1 MKLTDTKARN
11 AKPQEKAYQL
21 QDGNGLYLDVRP
33 SGVKTWRY
41 RYWITPTKDGR
52 YTIGSYPAV
61 SLAEARRLR
70 EWAREQV
77 KNGIAPKEAKAVERD
92 IAKAENANTFEI
104 VAKEWLDKKGEH
116 WAKNSKNQITGFMY
130 NDIFPAIGAMPM
142 REINASHILKII
154 RDLESRGAKSVAVKV
169 RQWCSAVFCYGVA
182 TLRADSDPAA
192 ALRGAIIVPKTE
204 HSRPLTGDEL
214 RDYYLRLDSSTGNQA
229 TIIALRIL
237 PLVFVRQA
245 ELRSAEWSH
254 IDFDNAEWVIPPELM
269 KMGRMHRVPL
279 SAPVISLLNELK
291 KITGNMRWLFP
302 NTRLNNTYMG
312 SSTLNRA
319 IVQLGYARTVITTHD
334 FRATASTRLHEMGY
348 RHDVIERQLAHV
360 EKNRVSAAYNHA
372 EYMPER
378 KELMEDWGR
387 WVTGLLVSYAPQ

>member
-61 SLAEARRLR
+61 SLAEARRVR

-77 KNGIAPKEAKAVERD
+77 KNGIVPKEAKAVERD

-154 RDLESRGAKSVAVKV
+154 RGLESRGAKSVAVKV

-291 KITGNMRWLFP
+291 KITSNRRWLFP

-312 SSTLNRA
+312 ASTLNRA

-348 RHDVIERQLAHV
+348 RHEVIERQLAHV

-378 KELMEDWGR
+378 RQLMEEWGQ
-387 WVTGLLVSYAPQ
+387 WVTGLFASDSPQ

>member
-61 SLAEARRLR
+61 SLAEARRVR

-254 IDFDNAEWVIPPELM
+254 IDLDNAEWVIPPELM
-269 KMGRMHRVPL
+269 KMGRMHRIPL
-279 SAPVISLLNELK
+279 SAPAISLLNELK
-291 KITGNMRWLFP
+291 KITGNRRWLFP

-312 SSTLNRA
+312 ASTLNRA

-348 RHDVIERQLAHV
+348 RHEVIERQLAHV

-378 KELMEDWGR
+378 RQLMEEWGQ
-387 WVTGLLVSYAPQ
+387 WVTGLFASDSPQ

>member
-61 SLAEARRLR
+61 SLAEARRVR

-254 IDFDNAEWVIPPELM
+254 IDLDNAEWVIPPELM

-279 SAPVISLLNELK
+279 SAPAISLLNELK
-291 KITGNMRWLFP
+291 KITGNRRWLFP

-312 SSTLNRA
+312 ASTLNRA

-348 RHDVIERQLAHV
+348 RHEVIERQLAHV

-378 KELMEDWGR
+378 RQLMEEWGQ
-387 WVTGLLVSYAPQ
+387 WVTGLFASDSPQ

>member
-291 KITGNMRWLFP
+291 KITGNRRWLFP

-312 SSTLNRA
+312 ASTLNRA

-348 RHDVIERQLAHV
+348 RHEVIERQLAHV

-378 KELMEDWGR
+378 RQLMEEWGH
-387 WVTGLLVSYAPQ
+387 WVTGLLASDSPQ

>member
-52 YTIGSYPAV
+52 YIIGSYPAV

-291 KITGNMRWLFP
+291 KITGNRRWLFP

-312 SSTLNRA
+312 ASTLNRA

-348 RHDVIERQLAHV
+348 RHEVIERQLAHV

-378 KELMEDWGR
+378 RQLMEEWGH
-387 WVTGLLVSYAPQ
+387 WVTGLLASDSPQ

>member
-61 SLAEARRLR
+61 SLAEARRVR

-192 ALRGAIIVPKTE
+192 ALRGAIIAPKTE

-229 TIIALRIL
+229 TILALRIL

-291 KITGNMRWLFP
+291 KITGNRRWLFP

-312 SSTLNRA
+312 ASTLNRA

-348 RHDVIERQLAHV
+348 RHEVIERQLAHV

-378 KELMEDWGR
+378 RQLMEEWGQ
-387 WVTGLLVSYAPQ
+387 WVTGLLASDSPQ

>member
-1 MKLTDTKARN
+1 MKLTDTKIRN

-41 RYWITPTKDGR
+41 RYWVTPTKDGR

-61 SLAEARRLR
+61 SLAEARKVR

-77 KNGIAPKEAKAVERD
+77 KSGIVPKEAKATERD
-92 IAKAENANTFEI
+92 IAKAESANTFEI
-104 VAKEWLDKKGEH
+104 VAREWMAKK
-116 WAKNSKNQITGFMY
+116 WDNWSVNTKNQIIAFMD
-130 NDIFPAIGAMPM
+130 NDIFPAIGGMPM

-154 RDLESRGAKSVAVKV
+154 RELENRGAISVAVKT
-169 RQWCSAVFCYGVA
+169 RQWCSAIFCYGVA

-192 ALRGAIIVPKTE
+192 ALKGAIITPKIV
-204 HSRPLTGDEL
+204 HSRSLTGDEL
-214 RDYYLRLDSSTGNQA
+214 RDYYLRLESYTGTRA
-229 TIIALRIL
+229 TIIALKIL
-237 PLVFVRQA
+237 PLVFVRQV
-245 ELRSAEWSH
+245 ELRSAEWAH
-254 IDFDNAEWVIPPELM
+254 IDFDNAEWVIPAELM
-269 KMGRMHRVPL
+269 KMRRIHRVPL
-279 SAPVISLLNELK
+279 SKPVLSLLHELK
-291 KITGNMRWLFP
+291 ELTGKRRWLFP
-302 NTRLNNTYMG
+302 NTRLDTFMG
-312 SSTLNRA
+312 ASTLNWA
-319 IVQLGYARTVITTHD
+319 IVHMGYGRKVLTTHD

-378 KELMEDWGR
+378 RELMEGWGR
-387 WVTGLLVSYAPQ
+387 WVTGLLAADSPQ

>member
-291 KITGNMRWLFP
+291 KITGNRRWLFP

-312 SSTLNRA
+312 ASTLNRA

-348 RHDVIERQLAHV
+348 RHEVIERQLAHV

-378 KELMEDWGR
+378 RQLMEEWGQ
-387 WVTGLLVSYAPQ
+387 WVTGLLASDSPQ

>member
-1 MKLTDTKARN
+1 MKLTDTKVRN

-169 RQWCSAVFCYGVA
+169 RQWCSAIFCYGVA

-291 KITGNMRWLFP
+291 KITGNRRWLFP

-312 SSTLNRA
+312 ASTLNRA

-348 RHDVIERQLAHV
+348 RHEVIERQLAHV

-378 KELMEDWGR
+378 RQLMEEWGQ
-387 WVTGLLVSYAPQ
+387 WVTGLLASDSPQ

>member
-61 SLAEARRLR
+61 SLAEARRVR

-254 IDFDNAEWVIPPELM
+254 IDFDNAEWVIPSELM

-291 KITGNMRWLFP
+291 KITGNRRWLFP

-312 SSTLNRA
+312 ASTLNRA

-348 RHDVIERQLAHV
+348 RHEVIERQLAHV

-378 KELMEDWGR
+378 RQLMEEWGQ
-387 WVTGLLVSYAPQ
+387 WVTGLIASDSPQ

>member
-11 AKPQEKAYQL
+11 AKPKEKAYQL

-291 KITGNMRWLFP
+291 KITGNRRWLFP

-312 SSTLNRA
+312 ASTLNRA

-348 RHDVIERQLAHV
+348 RHEVIERQLAHV

-378 KELMEDWGR
+378 RQLMEEWGH
-387 WVTGLLVSYAPQ
+387 WVTGLLASDSPQ

>member
-1 MKLTDTKARN
+1 
-11 AKPQEKAYQL
+11 
-21 QDGNGLYLDVRP
+21 
-33 SGVKTWRY
+33 WRY

-291 KITGNMRWLFP
+291 KITGNRRWLFP

-312 SSTLNRA
+312 ASTLNRA

-348 RHDVIERQLAHV
+348 RHEVIERQLAHV

-378 KELMEDWGR
+378 RQLMEEWGH
-387 WVTGLLVSYAPQ
+387 WVTGLLASDSPQ

>member
-154 RDLESRGAKSVAVKV
+154 RDLENRGAKSVAVKV

-279 SAPVISLLNELK
+279 SAPVIFLLNELK
-291 KITGNMRWLFP
+291 KITGNRRWLFP

-312 SSTLNRA
+312 ASTLNRA

-348 RHDVIERQLAHV
+348 RHEVIERQLAHV

-378 KELMEDWGR
+378 RQLMEEWGH
-387 WVTGLLVSYAPQ
+387 WVTGLLASDSPQ

>member
-11 AKPQEKAYQL
+11 AKPKEKAYQL

-291 KITGNMRWLFP
+291 KITGNRRWLFP

-312 SSTLNRA
+312 ASTLNRA

-348 RHDVIERQLAHV
+348 RHEVIERQLAHV

-378 KELMEDWGR
+378 RQLMEEWGR
-387 WVTGLLVSYAPQ
+387 WVTGLIASDSPQ

>member
-11 AKPQEKAYQL
+11 AKPKEKAYQL

-192 ALRGAIIVPKTE
+192 ALKGAIIVPKTE

-291 KITGNMRWLFP
+291 KITGNRRWLFP

-312 SSTLNRA
+312 ASTLNRA

-348 RHDVIERQLAHV
+348 RHEVIERQLAHV

-378 KELMEDWGR
+378 RQLMEEWGQ
-387 WVTGLLVSYAPQ
+387 WVTGLIASDSPQ

>member
-116 WAKNSKNQITGFMY
+116 WAKNSKNQIAGFMY

-154 RDLESRGAKSVAVKV
+154 RDLENRGAKSVAVKV

-291 KITGNMRWLFP
+291 KITGNRRWLFP

-312 SSTLNRA
+312 ASTLNRA

-348 RHDVIERQLAHV
+348 RHEVIERQLAHV

-378 KELMEDWGR
+378 RQLMEEWGH
-387 WVTGLLVSYAPQ
+387 WVTGLLASDSPQ

>member
-245 ELRSAEWSH
+245 ELRSAEWPH

-291 KITGNMRWLFP
+291 KITGNRRWLFP

-312 SSTLNRA
+312 ASTLNRA

-348 RHDVIERQLAHV
+348 RHEVIERQLAHV

-378 KELMEDWGR
+378 RQLMEEWGQ
-387 WVTGLLVSYAPQ
+387 WVTGLLASDSPQ

>member
-61 SLAEARRLR
+61 SLAEARRVR

-279 SAPVISLLNELK
+279 SAPVLSLLSELK
-291 KITGNMRWLFP
+291 ELTGKRRWLFP

-312 SSTLNRA
+312 ASTLNRA

-348 RHDVIERQLAHV
+348 RHEVIERQLAHV

-378 KELMEDWGR
+378 RQLM
-387 WVTGLLVSYAPQ
+387 

>member
-269 KMGRMHRVPL
+269 KMGRIHRVPL

-291 KITGNMRWLFP
+291 KITGNRRWLFP

-312 SSTLNRA
+312 ASTLNRA

-348 RHDVIERQLAHV
+348 RHEVIERQLAHV

-378 KELMEDWGR
+378 RQLMEEWGH
-387 WVTGLLVSYAPQ
+387 WVTGLLASDSPQ

>member
-61 SLAEARRLR
+61 SLAEARRVR

-92 IAKAENANTFEI
+92 IAKAESANTFEI

-279 SAPVISLLNELK
+279 SGPVISLLNELK
-291 KITGNMRWLFP
+291 KITGNRRWLFP

-312 SSTLNRA
+312 ASTLNRA

-348 RHDVIERQLAHV
+348 RHEVIERQLAHV

-378 KELMEDWGR
+378 RQLMEEWGQ
-387 WVTGLLVSYAPQ
+387 WVTGLLASDSPQ

>member
-1 MKLTDTKARN
+1 MKLTDTKVRN

-61 SLAEARRLR
+61 SLAEARRER

-214 RDYYLRLDSSTGNQA
+214 RDYYLRLDSSTGNQT

-291 KITGNMRWLFP
+291 KITGNRRWLFP
-302 NTRLNNTYMG
+302 NTRLNTYMG
-312 SSTLNRA
+312 ASTLNRA

-387 WVTGLLVSYAPQ
+387 WVTGLLVSYVP

>member
-291 KITGNMRWLFP
+291 KITGNRRWLFP

-312 SSTLNRA
+312 ASTLNRA

-348 RHDVIERQLAHV
+348 RHEVIERQLAHV

-378 KELMEDWGR
+378 RQLMEEWGH
-387 WVTGLLVSYAPQ
+387 WVTGLIASDSPQ

>member
-291 KITGNMRWLFP
+291 KITGNRRWLFP

-312 SSTLNRA
+312 ASTLNRA

-348 RHDVIERQLAHV
+348 RHEVIEQQLAHV

-378 KELMEDWGR
+378 RQLMEEWGH
-387 WVTGLLVSYAPQ
+387 WVTGLLASDSPQ

>member
-279 SAPVISLLNELK
+279 SATVISLLNELK
-291 KITGNMRWLFP
+291 KITGNRRWLFP

-312 SSTLNRA
+312 ASTLNRA

-378 KELMEDWGR
+378 RQLMEEWGQ
-387 WVTGLLVSYAPQ
+387 WVTGLIASDSPQ

>member
-61 SLAEARRLR
+61 SLAEARRVR

-214 RDYYLRLDSSTGNQA
+214 RDYYLRLDGSTGNQA
-229 TIIALRIL
+229 TILALRIL

-269 KMGRMHRVPL
+269 KMGRIHRVPL

-291 KITGNMRWLFP
+291 KITGNRRWLFP

-312 SSTLNRA
+312 ASTLNRA

-348 RHDVIERQLAHV
+348 RHEVIERQLAHV

-378 KELMEDWGR
+378 RQLMEEWGQ
-387 WVTGLLVSYAPQ
+387 WVTGLFASDSPQ

>member
-254 IDFDNAEWVIPPELM
+254 IDFDNAEWVIPRELM

-291 KITGNMRWLFP
+291 KITGNRRWLFP

-312 SSTLNRA
+312 ASTLNRA

-348 RHDVIERQLAHV
+348 RHEVIERQLAHV

-378 KELMEDWGR
+378 RQLMEEWGH
-387 WVTGLLVSYAPQ
+387 WVTGLLASDSPQ

>member
-116 WAKNSKNQITGFMY
+116 WAQNSKNQITGFMY

-214 RDYYLRLDSSTGNQA
+214 RDYYLRLDSSSGNQA

-291 KITGNMRWLFP
+291 KITGNRRWLFP

-312 SSTLNRA
+312 ASTLNRA

-348 RHDVIERQLAHV
+348 RHEVIERQLAHV

-378 KELMEDWGR
+378 RQLMEEWGQ
-387 WVTGLLVSYAPQ
+387 WVTGLLASDSPQ

>member
-61 SLAEARRLR
+61 SLAEARRVR

-116 WAKNSKNQITGFMY
+116 WAQNSKNQITGFMY

-204 HSRPLTGDEL
+204 HSRPLTSDEL

-229 TIIALRIL
+229 TIIALRTL

-291 KITGNMRWLFP
+291 KITGNRRWLFP

-312 SSTLNRA
+312 ASTLNRA

-348 RHDVIERQLAHV
+348 RHEVIERQLAHV

-378 KELMEDWGR
+378 RQLMEEWGQ
-387 WVTGLLVSYAPQ
+387 WVTGLLASDSPQ

>member
-11 AKPQEKAYQL
+11 AKPKEKAYQL

-291 KITGNMRWLFP
+291 KITGNRRWLFP

-312 SSTLNRA
+312 ASTLNRA

-348 RHDVIERQLAHV
+348 RHEVIERQLAHV

-378 KELMEDWGR
+378 RQLMEEWGQ
-387 WVTGLLVSYAPQ
+387 WVTGLIASDSPQ

>member
-61 SLAEARRLR
+61 SLAEARRVR

-291 KITGNMRWLFP
+291 KITGNRRWLFP

-312 SSTLNRA
+312 ASTLNRA

-348 RHDVIERQLAHV
+348 RHEVIERQLAHV

-378 KELMEDWGR
+378 RQLMEEWGQ
-387 WVTGLLVSYAPQ
+387 WVTGLLASGSPL

>member
-169 RQWCSAVFCYGVA
+169 RQWCSAIFCYGVA

-291 KITGNMRWLFP
+291 KITGNRRWLFP

-312 SSTLNRA
+312 ASTLNRA

-348 RHDVIERQLAHV
+348 RHEVIERQLAHV

-378 KELMEDWGR
+378 RQLMEEWGQ
-387 WVTGLLVSYAPQ
+387 WVTGLIASDSPQ

>member
-229 TIIALRIL
+229 TIIALRTL

-291 KITGNMRWLFP
+291 KITGNRRWLFP

-312 SSTLNRA
+312 ASTLNRA

-348 RHDVIERQLAHV
+348 RHEVIERQLAHV

-378 KELMEDWGR
+378 RQLMEEWGH
-387 WVTGLLVSYAPQ
+387 WVTGLLASDSPQ

>member
-154 RDLESRGAKSVAVKV
+154 RDLENRGAKSVAVKV

-291 KITGNMRWLFP
+291 KITGNRRWLFP

-312 SSTLNRA
+312 ASTLNRA

-348 RHDVIERQLAHV
+348 RHEVIERQLAHV

-378 KELMEDWGR
+378 RQLMEEWGH
-387 WVTGLLVSYAPQ
+387 WVTGLLASDSPQ

>member
-1 MKLTDTKARN
+1 MKLTDTKVRN

-61 SLAEARRLR
+61 SLAEARRER

-214 RDYYLRLDSSTGNQA
+214 RDYYLRLDSSTGNQT

-291 KITGNMRWLFP
+291 KITGNRRWLFP
-302 NTRLNNTYMG
+302 NTRLNTYMG
-312 SSTLNRA
+312 ASTLNRA

-387 WVTGLLVSYAPQ
+387 WVTGLLVSYVPQ

>member
-61 SLAEARRLR
+61 SLAEARRVR

-269 KMGRMHRVPL
+269 KMGRLHRVPL
-279 SAPVISLLNELK
+279 SAPAISLLNELK
-291 KITGNMRWLFP
+291 KITGNRRWLFP

-312 SSTLNRA
+312 ASTLNRA

-348 RHDVIERQLAHV
+348 RHEVIERQLAHV

-378 KELMEDWGR
+378 RQLMEEWGQ
-387 WVTGLLVSYAPQ
+387 WVTGLLASDSPQ

>member
-61 SLAEARRLR
+61 SLAEARRVR

-104 VAKEWLDKKGEH
+104 VAKEWLNKKGEH

-169 RQWCSAVFCYGVA
+169 RQWCSAIFCYGVA

-214 RDYYLRLDSSTGNQA
+214 RDYYLRLDSSAGNQA

-291 KITGNMRWLFP
+291 KITGNRRWLFP

-312 SSTLNRA
+312 ASTLNRA

-348 RHDVIERQLAHV
+348 RHEVIERQLAHV

-378 KELMEDWGR
+378 RQLMEEWGQ
-387 WVTGLLVSYAPQ
+387 WVTGLLASDSPQ

>member
-279 SAPVISLLNELK
+279 SAPAISLLNELK
-291 KITGNMRWLFP
+291 KITGNGRWLFP

-312 SSTLNRA
+312 ASTLNRA

-348 RHDVIERQLAHV
+348 RHEVIERQLAHV

-378 KELMEDWGR
+378 RQLMEEWGQ
-387 WVTGLLVSYAPQ
+387 WVTGLFASDSPQ